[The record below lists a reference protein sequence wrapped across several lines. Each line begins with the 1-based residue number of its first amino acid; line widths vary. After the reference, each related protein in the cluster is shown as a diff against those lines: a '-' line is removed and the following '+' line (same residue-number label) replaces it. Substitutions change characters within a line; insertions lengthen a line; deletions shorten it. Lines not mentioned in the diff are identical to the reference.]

1 MGTLTQRAG
10 AALAI
15 AACAALLPARA
26 GVAQAAATTATTA
39 TTVTTATASAA
50 SPDAALV
57 AQIAARL
64 ARAKGVHA
72 RFTQTRTLAALK
84 APLVSTGSLLFFRE
98 RGVIWRIDA
107 PYRKTWVMTD
117 AGVVEIDAQGHRL
130 ARGAAG
136 GARGAAEVA
145 RMMRALLGG
154 DLSALYSQFDVDAH
168 GTPARWQLRLVPRQ
182 PQLAQ
187 ALGALQLDGGEFLQS
202 LRITLAN
209 GDTIR
214 YDFAA
219 STAVTALAPADAALF
234 GTAP

>member
-1 MGTLTQRAG
+1 MGALTQRIG
-10 AALAI
+10 AALLLASF
-15 AACAALLPARA
+15 AAMLPAHA
-26 GVAQAAATTATTA
+26 APPAQAAAPT
-39 TTVTTATASAA
+39 SA
-50 SPDAALV
+50 DAALV

-64 ARAKGVHA
+64 AHANGVRA

-84 APLVSTGSLLFFRE
+84 APIVSTGSLLFFRE
-98 RGVIWRIDA
+98 RGVIWRIDT

-130 ARGAAG
+130 ARGATG

-145 RMMRALLGG
+145 RMMRVLLGG
-154 DLSALYSQFDVDAH
+154 DMSALYSQFDVDAH

-187 ALGALQLDGGEFLQS
+187 ALGALQLDGGEFLDG

-209 GDTIR
+209 GDVIR
-214 YDFAA
+214 YDFDA
-219 STAVTALAPADAALF
+219 STAVTTLTPADMALF
-234 GTAP
+234 GTGP